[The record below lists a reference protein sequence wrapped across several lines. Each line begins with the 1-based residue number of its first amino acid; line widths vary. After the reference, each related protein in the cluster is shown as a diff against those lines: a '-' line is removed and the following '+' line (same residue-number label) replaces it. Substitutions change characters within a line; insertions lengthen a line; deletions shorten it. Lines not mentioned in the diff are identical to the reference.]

1 VRSIAASFQIKEAE
15 NSMSRPLVSILI
27 PTFNRRR
34 YLAQALASALRQT
47 YPNIEVIVI
56 NDGGEGIGDIVQSF
70 ADDRIVFIDRKQNRG
85 KAYSLNEALTLAR
98 GKYITYLD
106 DDDMYYPCHVETLA
120 NALEHNPQYG
130 AAYSD
135 LYKTHCRIESDGK
148 RTVLSKIVEVSR
160 DFDRFFLLY
169 FNHVLHV
176 SLMHRRDLLEKTGLY
191 NEDLQILI
199 DWDIT
204 RRLSFFT
211 DFLHVPRITGEY
223 YGPVGECD
231 RISVQMRKDVSKYL
245 TNVLKIRTSLPLKP
259 WPKMSDLSI
268 IFIANRLDQQEADTL
283 KSIWMT
289 TFYPFTLIL
298 PLPHGA
304 EKMVGINMPNIKYVG
319 VAPLADMT
327 QKIDAALLE
336 CEGDYIAIVSP
347 AVKPS
352 LAWVE
357 DPLYAIINS
366 TSANEGLQ
374 LAQAADGGL
383 GAVFRKD
390 ELLRVRT
397 IFRSLPFEESLA
409 AAKITLRLPQAQ
421 ELPFRFD
428 DLLQHVRL
436 LEQEG
441 DWRSAAQHYE
451 AIGADGQN
459 ALWMRSLALRA
470 WFKAGVYGKAAEL
483 AAAINQ
489 NRPTVDTLLLEAKI
503 HWKREDMNSA
513 IIALERAK
521 DILEGS
527 ELVWK

>member
-1 VRSIAASFQIKEAE
+1 
-15 NSMSRPLVSILI
+15 MSRPLVSILI

-34 YLAQALASALRQT
+34 YVAQALASALRQT
-47 YPNIEVIVI
+47 YPSIEVIVI
-56 NDGGEGIGDIVQSF
+56 NDGGEDVSDIMRSF
-70 ADDRIVFIDRKQNRG
+70 ADDRIIFIDRKQNRG
-85 KAYSLNEALTLAR
+85 KAYSLNEALSRAR
-98 GKYITYLD
+98 GKYVTYLD
-106 DDDMYYPCHVETLA
+106 DDDMYYPCHVETLV

-135 LYKTHCRIESDGK
+135 LYKTHCRIESDGR

-160 DFDRFFLLY
+160 DFDRFFLLH

-245 TNVLKIRTSLPLKP
+245 TNVLKIRTSRPSKP
-259 WPKMSDLSI
+259 WPKMKDLSI
-268 IFIANRLDQQEADTL
+268 IFIPHRLDQQEADTL
-283 KSIWMT
+283 RTIWMV
-289 TFYPFTLIL
+289 TFHPFTLIL
-298 PLPHGA
+298 PQPQ
-304 EKMVGINMPNIKYVG
+304 ESEEVIKINMPNMKSVS
-319 VAPLADMT
+319 VSHTAT
-327 QKIDAALLE
+327 VTEKVDAALSA
-336 CEGDYIAIVSP
+336 CEGDYVAIVSSE
-347 AVKPS
+347 VKPK

-357 DPLYAIINS
+357 DSLYAMINS
-366 TSANEGLQ
+366 TRANEGLQ
-374 LAQAADGGL
+374 LAQTADGGL
-383 GAVFRKD
+383 GAIFRKD
-390 ELLRVRT
+390 ELLGART
-397 IFRSLPFEESLA
+397 MFGNLPFEESLA
-409 AAKITLRLPQAQ
+409 AAKITVRTPQAQ

-428 DLLQHVRL
+428 DLLQHARL

-441 DWRSAAQHYE
+441 DWRNAARHYD

-459 ALWMRSLALRA
+459 AIWMRSLAARA
-470 WFKAGVYGKAAEL
+470 WFKAGAYGKAAEL
-483 AAAINQ
+483 AAEINQ

-513 IIALERAK
+513 IMVLERAK

>member
-1 VRSIAASFQIKEAE
+1 
-15 NSMSRPLVSILI
+15 MSRPLVSILI

-34 YLAQALASALRQT
+34 YVGQALASALRQT
-47 YPNIEVIVI
+47 YPSIEVIVI
-56 NDGGEGIGDIVQSF
+56 NDGGEDIGDIVRSF
-70 ADDRIVFIDRKQNRG
+70 GDNRIIFIDRKKNRG
-85 KAYSLNEALTLAR
+85 KAYSLNEALSRAR

-120 NALEHNPQYG
+120 DALEQNPQYG

-135 LYKTHCRIESDGK
+135 LYKTHCRVESDG
-148 RTVLSKIVEVSR
+148 RRMVLSKIVEVSR
-160 DFDRFFLLY
+160 DFDRFFLLH

-176 SLMHRRDLLEKTGLY
+176 SLMHRRDLLEKTGPY

-245 TNVLKIRTSLPLKP
+245 TNVLKIRTARPPKP
-259 WPKMSDLSI
+259 WPKMKDVSI
-268 IFIANRLDQQEADTL
+268 IFIPNRLDQQEIDTL

-298 PLPHGA
+298 PLPQGS
-304 EKMVGINMPNIKYVG
+304 EKRVGINMPNFKQISV
-319 VAPLADMT
+319 PSSADRT
-327 QKIDAALLE
+327 QTIDAALCT

-347 AVKPS
+347 HVKPT
-352 LAWVE
+352 LAWLE
-357 DPLYAIINS
+357 DPLYALMNG
-366 TSANEGLQ
+366 ARPNEALQ
-374 LAQAADGGL
+374 FADTADAAFA
-383 GAVFRKD
+383 AVFRKD
-390 ELLRVRT
+390 ELRGART
-397 IFRSLPFEESLA
+397 MFGNLPFEESLT
-409 AAKITLRLPQAQ
+409 AAKITLTRPQAQ

-428 DLLQHVRL
+428 DLLQHARL

-441 DWRSAAQHYE
+441 EWRSAAQHYE

-459 ALWMRSLALRA
+459 ALWMQSLAARA
-470 WFKAGVYGKAAEL
+470 WYEAGVYGKAVEHAAE
-483 AAAINQ
+483 INQ

-503 HWKREDMNSA
+503 HRKREDTNAA
-513 IIALERAK
+513 IAALERAK

>member
-1 VRSIAASFQIKEAE
+1 
-15 NSMSRPLVSILI
+15 MSRPLVSILI

-47 YPNIEVIVI
+47 YPCIEVIVI
-56 NDGGEGIGDIVQSF
+56 NDGGEDVGDIVRSF
-70 ADDRIVFIDRKQNRG
+70 ADDRIIFINRKENRG
-85 KAYSLNEALTLAR
+85 KAYSLNEALSRAR

-120 NALEHNPQYG
+120 NALENNPQYG

-135 LYKTHCRIESDGK
+135 LYKAHCRIESDGI

-160 DFDRFFLLY
+160 DFDRFFLLH

-176 SLMHRRDLLEKTGLY
+176 SLMHRRDLLEKTGPY

-211 DFLHVPRITGEY
+211 DFLHVPQITGEY

-245 TNVLKIRTSLPLKP
+245 TNVLKIRTARPSKP
-259 WPKMSDLSI
+259 WPKMKDLSI
-268 IFIANRLDQQEADTL
+268 IFIPNRLGQQEADML
-283 KSIWMT
+283 KAIWMT
-289 TFYPFTLIL
+289 TFHPFTLIL
-298 PLPHGA
+298 PLPEGS
-304 EKMVGINMPNIKYVG
+304 EESVKINMPNIKRVG
-319 VAPLADMT
+319 VVPTADMT
-327 QKIDAALLE
+327 QKIDAALPA
-336 CEGDYIAIVSP
+336 CEGDYVAIVSP
-347 AVKPS
+347 EIKPK

-357 DPLYAIINS
+357 DSLYAMINS
-366 TSANEGLQ
+366 DRANEGLQ
-374 LAQAADGGL
+374 LTQMADGGL
-383 GAVFRKD
+383 GAIFRKD
-390 ELLRVRT
+390 ELLRART
-397 IFRSLPFEESLA
+397 MFGNLPFEESLA
-409 AAKITLRLPQAQ
+409 AAKITLRRPQAW

-428 DLLQHVRL
+428 DLLQHARL
-436 LEQEG
+436 LELEG
-441 DWRSAAQHYE
+441 DWRNAAQHYE

-459 ALWMRSLALRA
+459 ALWMQSLAARA

-483 AAAINQ
+483 AAYINQ
-489 NRPTVDTLLLEAKI
+489 NRPTVDMLLLEAKI

-513 IIALERAK
+513 IMALERAK